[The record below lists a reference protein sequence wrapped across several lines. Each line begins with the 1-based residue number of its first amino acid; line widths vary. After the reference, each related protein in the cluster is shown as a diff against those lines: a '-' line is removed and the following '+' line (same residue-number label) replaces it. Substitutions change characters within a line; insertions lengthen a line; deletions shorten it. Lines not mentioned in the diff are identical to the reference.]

1 MFWDTTAF
9 IDYIRGLPIAVQT
22 FDRIQAGSELG
33 YCSVITEAELWA
45 GIRNIEEELTVAA
58 ALSEFTVIP
67 VNSSVARL
75 AGRLLRNVG
84 GNKAHFGDAIIA
96 ATSIQQG
103 ETVLTA
109 DAASQRVFGD
119 RAEYLVYR

>member
-1 MFWDTTAF
+1 MG
-9 IDYIRGLPIAVQT
+9 I
-22 FDRIQAGSELG
+22 
-33 YCSVITEAELWA
+33 CSVITEAELWA
-45 GIRNIEEELTVAA
+45 GIRNIREELQVAA

-67 VNSSVARL
+67 VNSSVARS

-96 ATSIQQG
+96 ATAIQQV

-109 DAASQRVFGD
+109 DSASQRVFGH
-119 RAEYLVYR
+119 RADYLVYR